1 MKDDDLVA
9 RVNASPTYQK
19 LVKTRSSYGWVLTA
33 LMMIVYYGFTL
44 LVAFGKGFMS
54 QRIGD
59 SVMTYALPIGL
70 FVLLF
75 TIVITGIYV
84 RRANTEFDDLT
95 EALRKEVQ
103 Q

>member
-19 LVKTRSSYGWVLTA
+19 LVKTRSSYGWFLTA
-33 LMMIVYYGFTL
+33 LMMIVYYGFIL
-44 LVAFGKGFMS
+44 LVAFGKEFMS
-54 QRIGD
+54 QRLGQ

-84 RRANTEFDDLT
+84 RRANTEFDELNDQV
-95 EALRKEVQ
+95 RKEIQ
-103 Q
+103 

>member
-19 LVKTRSSYGWVLTA
+19 LVKTRSSYGWFLTA

-59 SVMTYALPIGL
+59 SVMTYAFGL

>member
-1 MKDDDLVA
+1 
-9 RVNASPTYQK
+9 
-19 LVKTRSSYGWVLTA
+19 
-33 LMMIVYYGFTL
+33 
-44 LVAFGKGFMS
+44 MS

>member
-1 MKDDDLVA
+1 
-9 RVNASPTYQK
+9 
-19 LVKTRSSYGWVLTA
+19 
-33 LMMIVYYGFTL
+33 MIVYYGFTL

>member
-1 MKDDDLVA
+1 MRDDLVA
-9 RVNASPTYQK
+9 QVSASPTYQK
-19 LVKTRSSYGWVLTA
+19 LVNTRSAYGWWLTA

-44 LVAFGKGFMS
+44 LVAYAKPFMGS
-54 QRIGD
+54 RISPD
-59 SVMTYALPIGL
+59 SVITWAIPIGL
-70 FVLLF
+70 FVLIF

-95 EALRKEVQ
+95 DKLRKEVQ

>member
-19 LVKTRSSYGWVLTA
+19 LVKTRSSYGWFLTA

-84 RRANTEFDDLT
+84 RRANTEFDELNDQV
-95 EALRKEVQ
+95 RKEIQ
-103 Q
+103 

>member
-1 MKDDDLVA
+1 
-9 RVNASPTYQK
+9 
-19 LVKTRSSYGWVLTA
+19 
-33 LMMIVYYGFTL
+33 
-44 LVAFGKGFMS
+44 
-54 QRIGD
+54 
-59 SVMTYALPIGL
+59 MTYSLPIGL

-84 RRANTEFDDLT
+84 RRANTEFDSMT

>member
-1 MKDDDLVA
+1 MRDDLTT
-9 RVNASPTYQK
+9 RVEQSSTYQK
-19 LVKTRSSYGWVLTA
+19 LVKTRSSYGWLLTA
-33 LMMIVYYGFTL
+33 LMMIVYYGFIL

-54 QRIGD
+54 QRIGEG
-59 SVMTYALPIGL
+59 VMTYALPIGL

-84 RRANTEFDDLT
+84 RRANTEFDELT
-95 EALRKEVQ
+95 EAVRKEVQ

>member
-1 MKDDDLVA
+1 MRDDLTT
-9 RVNASPTYQK
+9 RVEQSSTYQK
-19 LVKTRSSYGWVLTA
+19 LVKTRSSYGWFLTA

>member
-19 LVKTRSSYGWVLTA
+19 LVKTRSSYGWFLTA

-84 RRANTEFDDLT
+84 RRANTKFDSMT

>member
-19 LVKTRSSYGWVLTA
+19 LVKTLSSYGWLLTA